1 MDTKIITRT
10 DLARAASAADEACLV
25 QIYGPELGRRFV
37 LAGAVVGI
45 GRGEDCDIVVELD
58 NVSRRHCSVL
68 KRGGEVY
75 LRDESSTN
83 GTFLNDLEVRA
94 ETRLSSGDLIK
105 VGSSIFKFLHGG
117 GLGSLSSIE
126 AQYHEE
132 IYRLTIVDGLTQIYN
147 KRYLLEFLDRELARC
162 GRHGRP
168 LALLLLDIDHFKR
181 VNDELGHLAGD
192 FVLREFAA
200 QLKAS
205 VRREECLAR
214 YGGEEFALVLPE
226 TGRES
231 ALLLAEK
238 LRKRIEGHAF
248 VHEGTRIDLTCSGGL
263 SSIDE
268 CRALPATT
276 EGVSKPP
283 LDPPAFLKA
292 ADDRLYQAKR
302 EGRNR
307 IAG

>member
-1 MDTKIITRT
+1 LDTKIITRT
-10 DLARAASAADEACLV
+10 DLSRAASASGEACLV

-37 LAGAVVGI
+37 LAGAVVAI

-68 KRGGEVY
+68 TRGGEVY

-83 GTFLNDLEVRA
+83 GTFLNDLEARG

-105 VGSSIFKFLHGG
+105 VGSAIFKFLHGG
-117 GLGSLSSIE
+117 GLGSPGSIE

-168 LALLLLDIDHFKR
+168 LSLLLFDIDHFKR
-181 VNDELGHLAGD
+181 VNDGFGHLAGD

-248 VHEGTRIDLTCSGGL
+248 VHEGARIDLTCSGGL
-263 SSIDE
+263 SSLDE
-268 CRALPATT
+268 CRAPPAT

-292 ADDRLYQAKR
+292 ADDQLYRAKR